1 MPKEKADPRGRKKGT
16 PKTGGRQ
23 KGTPNKVTALLK
35 EAIIMAAEKCGR
47 DTKGAG
53 GVVGYCEFL
62 AQEHPQTFATLLGK
76 VLPLQL
82 TGGSDGDTP
91 LKFTLQLDEGK
102 E

>member
-1 MPKEKADPRGRKKGT
+1 MAKRNNNPPGRPKGT

-35 EAIIMAAEKCGR
+35 EAIILAAEKCGR
-47 DTKGAG
+47 DMQGTG

-82 TGGSDGDTP
+82 TGGDGDAP
-91 LKFTLQLDEGK
+91 LKFTLQLDEDKG
-102 E
+102 